1 MSLYTKPFLTLE
13 QQLSVLK
20 ARGLSVSDDVAA
32 LACLSRFGY
41 YRLSAYWYPLRE
53 TTVVAHVASGR
64 MVVQRLDHFKADT
77 NLQQVIHLYVFDKR
91 LRLLV
96 LDAIER
102 IEVALRV
109 DIAFTLGSRDPFAH
123 TNMKLLHGSFVKQV
137 NPSTGRTR
145 YQDWMAKHTLA
156 VARSRDDFVKHFDS
170 KYGSRLP
177 IWVSV
182 ELWDFG
188 MLSTFFKGMKVVDQS
203 AIAARY
209 GIPDWQLLQSWL
221 RSLNFV
227 RNVAAHHSRLWNKNL
242 IDQPKLPKAGA
253 MPDFDAVIGV
263 PDVTTR
269 LFVVLC
275 ITLHLLRAVC
285 PNSSWPKRLRQELMA
300 FPTIQGLSVADM
312 GFPAGWET
320 QPLWKP

>member
-1 MSLYTKPFLTLE
+1 M
-13 QQLSVLK
+13 
-20 ARGLSVSDDVAA
+20 RRVAWSCSA
-32 LACLSRFGY
+32 WTISKQIPIFSR
-41 YRLSAYWYPLRE
+41 S
-53 TTVVAHVASGR
+53 
-64 MVVQRLDHFKADT
+64 
-77 NLQQVIHLYVFDKR
+77 
-91 LRLLV
+91 
-96 LDAIER
+96 
-102 IEVALRV
+102 
-109 DIAFTLGSRDPFAH
+109 FTF
-123 TNMKLLHGSFVKQV
+123 N
-137 NPSTGRTR
+137 
-145 YQDWMAKHTLA
+145 
-156 VARSRDDFVKHFDS
+156 
-170 KYGSRLP
+170 GSRLP

-320 QPLWKP
+320 QPL